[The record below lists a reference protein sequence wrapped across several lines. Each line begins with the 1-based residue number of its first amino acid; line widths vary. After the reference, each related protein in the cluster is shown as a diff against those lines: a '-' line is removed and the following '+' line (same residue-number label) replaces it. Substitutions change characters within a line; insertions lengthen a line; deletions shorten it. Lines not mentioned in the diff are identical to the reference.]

1 MSKLGAMKRTLLL
14 FVALIFAILLR
25 PQPSFGQNY
34 VTTGDDRKAAGEL
47 IRGLMDSGKSGS
59 TAELMT
65 EAALKLLGTP
75 YESGTLD
82 EDPSSEKL
90 RIYLTRTDCILF
102 VETCLNLALTVKAS
116 EDGAY
121 PTFED
126 FAANVARSRYRV
138 DPPYSYSDRVH
149 YTTEWIRRQEGILRD
164 VTLDLGGEEYD
175 HPIHFMSR
183 HPESYKQLSTNSA
196 NPRAAMDL
204 ERIKGVEK
212 DLIVPIEKFGV
223 KWMSVGYFAKP
234 EQALIWRGPMACG
247 ALKQLTYEVLWG
259 DLDYLLIDLPPGTGD
274 IHITMVQEIPL
285 TGAIIVTPP
294 QKIALAD
301 VEKGINMFRSDKVN
315 TPILGIV
322 ENMSWFTPKELPDNK
337 YYIFGQGG
345 GQMMAEKYD
354 VPLLGQVPLVMG
366 IMEGGDNGEP
376 AALSDENVKAA
387 FSAIAEAII

>member
-1 MSKLGAMKRTLLL
+1 MIRISDIEEALNSVFHPEYERSVMELSLVQNLEYKSEGNDEDNAGTIKFRLVFHRNDPMANSIKASCEKVLKKAFPNAKTNILVLIDSKNA
-14 FVALIFAILLR
+14 
-25 PQPSFGQNY
+25 
-34 VTTGDDRKAAGEL
+34 TGHKSGEL
-47 IRGLMDSGKSGS
+47 GRGDLDKKELDSVTSIIAIASGKGGVG
-59 TAELMT
+59 
-65 EAALKLLGTP
+65 K
-75 YESGTLD
+75 
-82 EDPSSEKL
+82 SS
-90 RIYLTRTDCILF
+90 
-102 VETCLNLALTVKAS
+102 VAVNLAIVLAEKGYKVGLLDADVYGPSIPKMTGT
-116 EDGAY
+116 EG
-121 PTFED
+121 EL
-126 FAANVARSRYRV
+126 
-138 DPPYSYSDRVH
+138 PP
-149 YTTEWIRRQEGILRD
+149 
-164 VTLDLGGEEYD
+164 VTKVQ
-175 HPIHFMSR
+175 R
-183 HPESYKQLSTNSA
+183 
-196 NPRAAMDL
+196 
-204 ERIKGVEK
+204 KGVEK

-285 TGAIIVTPP
+285 TGAIIVTTP

-354 VPLLGQVPLVMG
+354 VPLLGQVPLVLG